1 MWPLAEVH
9 GDAVDVTFVLLFLF
23 LKKEKKKEKRNIERI
38 IMRKCSSNSFTRFY
52 LPSLMLNED
61 VRALLGICA
70 CKLPLTAHLYY
81 RQLH

>member
-1 MWPLAEVH
+1 
-9 GDAVDVTFVLLFLF
+9 
-23 LKKEKKKEKRNIERI
+23 
-38 IMRKCSSNSFTRFY
+38 MRKCSSNSFTRFY